1 MMYQRDMA
9 FLNSNSS
16 PLPRWE
22 EGKGGRL
29 LFGEQAEEEADCG
42 REESVDAEEEQ
53 SEHGGHDHHH
63 DCGGDGLLAGRPVDS
78 LDRFQADLADEFA
91 GGGFGHVSVRFMLL
105 RIEKRPTGRPILWAA
120 SGAGWSLSG
129 GGPSLQG

>member
-16 PLPRWE
+16 PLPRSE

-29 LFGEQAEEEADCG
+29 LFGQQAEQEPDCG

-53 SEHGGHDHHH
+53 SEHRGHNHHH
-63 DCGGDGLLAGRPVDS
+63 ELAGEGLLAGRPVDS
-78 LDRFQADLADEFA
+78 LDRSRGYLADEFA
-91 GGGFGHVSVRFMLL
+91 GGGFGHVSV
-105 RIEKRPTGRPILWAA
+105 
-120 SGAGWSLSG
+120 
-129 GGPSLQG
+129 